1 MGGLDAIVDVVGTCA
16 ALELLDVDEV
26 HSSPVANGVGMVRA
40 AHGLL
45 PNPAPAVVELLRG
58 APTFG
63 VDIAA
68 ELTTPTG
75 AALLAA
81 NVTRWGPLPMMTIA
95 SMGFGA
101 GTRELEARPN
111 LTQVVVGTMS
121 EEMPTGQPVTLL
133 EVNVDDATGETLAHA
148 IAMLMEAGAHDAW
161 ITPILMKKGRPAH
174 TVSALLR
181 PEPRSS
187 GRGHAHR
194 GDRIA
199 RRARADVRALA
210 VAATRGRGRRRR
222 RAHPREGRAG
232 TSEGRARRR
241 RAGRAPTAAP
251 CARGRLASRGDLA
264 SRVARASHR
273 GAATGRRRRGLTA
286 MRYDAVVVG
295 AGPNGLAAAVTLARA
310 GRSVLV
316 VEASDRPGGGACSAE
331 LTLPGVIHDVC
342 SAVHP
347 LAAASP
353 FLRALPLAEHGLEW
367 AHPEIDLAHPLD
379 DGTAA
384 LLSRS
389 LSHTA
394 ASLGSDGDAWR
405 SLVEPSITRWRDLA
419 DGLLAPAVP
428 PRHPLAMARFAL
440 AGALPATL
448 VGKRFSA
455 GRGDALL
462 AGLAAH
468 SCIPLSHPFTTGLAL
483 VLGVAGH
490 VDGWPVARG
499 GSQAIADALDV
510 VLA

>member
-1 MGGLDAIVDVVGTCA
+1 
-16 ALELLDVDEV
+16 
-26 HSSPVANGVGMVRA
+26 
-40 AHGLL
+40 
-45 PNPAPAVVELLRG
+45 
-58 APTFG
+58 
-63 VDIAA
+63 
-68 ELTTPTG
+68 
-75 AALLAA
+75 
-81 NVTRWGPLPMMTIA
+81 
-95 SMGFGA
+95 
-101 GTRELEARPN
+101 
-111 LTQVVVGTMS
+111 
-121 EEMPTGQPVTLL
+121 
-133 EVNVDDATGETLAHA
+133 
-148 IAMLMEAGAHDAW
+148 
-161 ITPILMKKGRPAH
+161 
-174 TVSALLR
+174 
-181 PEPRSS
+181 
-187 GRGHAHR
+187 
-194 GDRIA
+194 
-199 RRARADVRALA
+199 
-210 VAATRGRGRRRR
+210 
-222 RAHPREGRAG
+222 
-232 TSEGRARRR
+232 
-241 RAGRAPTAAP
+241 
-251 CARGRLASRGDLA
+251 
-264 SRVARASHR
+264 
-273 GAATGRRRRGLTA
+273 

-419 DGLLAPAVP
+419 DGLLAPVVP
-428 PRHPLAMARFAL
+428 PRHPLAMARFAV
-440 AGALPATL
+440 AGALPAAL

-499 GSQAIADALDV
+499 GSQAIADALTSYLRDLGGELKTGEHV
-510 VLA
+510 TSLAQLPDARALLFDLGPKAAVELLGTARGAPRRSQRSSVPIRSGRLQGRLRAQ